1 MVDNLV
7 VLKDWRYFMLR
18 DDRVNNRSGM
28 VNSSLVMHDLTD
40 LMRISSMRSM
50 LMEGCNVVLSDCWV
64 MHGTVSVGRFMV
76 LGSAMVS

>member
-1 MVDNLV
+1 MVLTN
-7 VLKDWRYFMLR
+7 WRYFMLS
-18 DDRVNNRSGM
+18 DDRVNNGSGM
-28 VNSSLVMHDLTD
+28 VNGSLVVHDLTD

-64 MHGTVSVGRFMV
+64 MHWTVSVGRFMM